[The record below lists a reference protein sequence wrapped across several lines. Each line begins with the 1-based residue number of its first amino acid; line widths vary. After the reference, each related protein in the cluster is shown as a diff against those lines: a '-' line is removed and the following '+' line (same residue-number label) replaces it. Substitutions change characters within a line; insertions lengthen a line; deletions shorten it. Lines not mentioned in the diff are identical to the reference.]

1 MAEPSLRAMEG
12 AYLSCSVCRK
22 SLFQFLRSLWEQN
35 ALLFNTWE
43 LAEVKV
49 SSEGSS
55 PELIFSEVL
64 QIILPDGLRG
74 HRNKGLGSQAPSFLC
89 PASLP
94 SVPSLAR
101 SRESLDS
108 FVGMGCSCKP
118 VDPLL
123 SLLARELEFG
133 GTVCGKALEKETTAS
148 IFECDLSRVCVC
160 PPPAQF
166 KGFGI

>member
-1 MAEPSLRAMEG
+1 M
-12 AYLSCSVCRK
+12 
-22 SLFQFLRSLWEQN
+22 
-35 ALLFNTWE
+35 LFNTWE
-43 LAEVKV
+43 LAEVQV

-64 QIILPDGLRG
+64 RIIPRDGLRG
-74 HRNKGLGSQAPSFLC
+74 RRNKGLGSQAPSFLC

-101 SRESLDS
+101 RGESVDS

-133 GTVCGKALEKETTAS
+133 GTVCGKDLEKETTAS
-148 IFECDLSRVCVC
+148 IFGCDLSRGRVSPSSTV
-160 PPPAQF
+160 
-166 KGFGI
+166 